1 LISRNVPF
9 DRSPKLA
16 VRGGEMSRAWEMCG
30 MRKIPNLSISPE
42 KVFFIVAK
50 ARRSDGEAAGLDL
63 ASDSG
68 DDMPEDHRERTD
80 RSELSGFI
88 RDLNEDEQIDLVA
101 LMWLGRGDGDLDNWR
116 DLRAEASRAHNNR
129 TASYLIGTPMLADY
143 LEEALSQFGK
153 SFEDFEER
161 L

>member
-1 LISRNVPF
+1 
-9 DRSPKLA
+9 
-16 VRGGEMSRAWEMCG
+16 

-42 KVFFIVAK
+42 KAFFIVAK
-50 ARRSDGEAAGLDL
+50 ARQSDSKATESDMGTDLSDDDTSYGLD
-63 ASDSG
+63 
-68 DDMPEDHRERTD
+68 DHSKETD
-80 RSELSGFI
+80 RSELSTFI
-88 RDLNEDEQIDLVA
+88 RGLNVDEQIDLVA

-116 DLRAEASRAHNNR
+116 DLRGEAERAHNNR

-153 SFEDFEER
+153 SLEDFEGH

>member
-1 LISRNVPF
+1 MGKV
-9 DRSPKLA
+9 
-16 VRGGEMSRAWEMCG
+16 
-30 MRKIPNLSISPE
+30 PNLSISPE
-42 KVFFIVAK
+42 KVFFIVSKGRQSDLSATG
-50 ARRSDGEAAGLDL
+50 ADLDSDSDGDEMGYEPA
-63 ASDSG
+63 
-68 DDMPEDHRERTD
+68 DHGKATD

-88 RDLNEDEQIDLVA
+88 RGLNVDEQIDLVA
-101 LMWLGRGDGDLDNWR
+101 LMWLGRGDGDLDGWH

-153 SFEDFEER
+153 SFEDFEEH

>member
-1 LISRNVPF
+1 
-9 DRSPKLA
+9 
-16 VRGGEMSRAWEMCG
+16 
-30 MRKIPNLSISPE
+30 MRRVPNLSISPE

-50 ARRSDGEAAGLDL
+50 ARQSDNKATESDL
-63 ASDSG
+63 ATDQSD
-68 DDMPEDHRERTD
+68 DDMTYGLEDHSKETD

-88 RDLNEDEQIDLVA
+88 RGLNVDEQIDLVA
-101 LMWLGRGDGDLDNWR
+101 LMWLGRGDGDLDSWH
-116 DLRAEASRAHNNR
+116 DLRAEATRAHNNR

-153 SFEDFEER
+153 SFEDFEGH

>member
-1 LISRNVPF
+1 
-9 DRSPKLA
+9 
-16 VRGGEMSRAWEMCG
+16 

-50 ARRSDGEAAGLDL
+50 ARQTDNKADEADLVTDLDDDDATFGL
-63 ASDSG
+63 
-68 DDMPEDHRERTD
+68 EDHGKATD

-88 RDLNEDEQIDLVA
+88 RGLNVDEQIDLVA

-143 LEEALSQFGK
+143 LEEALTQFGK
-153 SFEDFEER
+153 SFEDFEQH

>member
-1 LISRNVPF
+1 
-9 DRSPKLA
+9 
-16 VRGGEMSRAWEMCG
+16 
-30 MRKIPNLSISPE
+30 MRKVPNLSISPE
-42 KVFFIVAK
+42 KVFFIVVK

-68 DDMPEDHRERTD
+68 DDMPEDHSKRTD

-101 LMWLGRGDGDLDNWR
+101 LMWLGRGDGDLDSWR
-116 DLRAEASRAHNNR
+116 DLRAEATRAHNNR

-143 LEEALSQFGK
+143 LEEALAQFGK
-153 SFEDFEER
+153 SFEDFEEH

>member
-1 LISRNVPF
+1 MACEKFRTCRSR
-9 DRSPKLA
+9 
-16 VRGGEMSRAWEMCG
+16 
-30 MRKIPNLSISPE
+30 RK
-42 KVFFIVAK
+42 
-50 ARRSDGEAAGLDL
+50 RRSSSWPRPANPTARPPESDLVTDLSDDDSIYGL
-63 ASDSG
+63 
-68 DDMPEDHRERTD
+68 EDHSKETD
-80 RSELSGFI
+80 RSELSTFI
-88 RDLNEDEQIDLVA
+88 RGLNVDEQIDLVA

-153 SFEDFEER
+153 SFEDFEGH